1 MLGKDLIQDID
12 FSALYR
18 EQCRRS
24 SFGARTSADW
34 DRRAE
39 RRSQGEGD
47 RDYSRTFLARMDLT
61 GAKTALDIGCG
72 TGNLAIPLARRLRK
86 VHALD
91 FSPEMLRFLEIQ
103 RQRAGVDNLVVHR
116 LSWTDSWKDVPAVD
130 VVVCSR
136 AMSGEDL
143 RGALEKMDRKAKL
156 RCYLTLH
163 AGGSY
168 LGPDILALLADDRKM
183 EPRPDYIYAV
193 NVLYQMGVKARVD
206 FLRSRGGMGYASV
219 ADFIGAVRWRVGDLA
234 KKEEVRLRKFFR
246 SLPLEPDGKS
256 RYGHD
261 FEWALLSWEKRPR

>member
-1 MLGKDLIQDID
+1 MLGKDLIQDVD
-12 FSALYR
+12 FGALYR

-24 SFGARTSADW
+24 AFGSRTSADW

-47 RDYSRTFLARMDLT
+47 GDYTLALLARMDLT

-72 TGNLAIPLARRLRK
+72 TGNLAIPLAKRLRK

-91 FSPEMLRFLEIQ
+91 FSPEMLRFLEIN
-103 RQRAGVDNLVVHR
+103 RKRAGVENIQVHR
-116 LSWTDSWKDVPAVD
+116 LSWTDSWKGVPAAD

-136 AMSGEDL
+136 AMSVEDL
-143 RGALEKMDRKAKL
+143 RGALEKMHRKAKL

-168 LGPDILALLADDRKM
+168 LGPDVLALLDREM

-193 NVLYQMGVKARVD
+193 NILYQMGVKAKVD
-206 FLRSRGGMGYASV
+206 FLRSRGGLGYASA
-219 ADFIGAVRWRVGDLA
+219 ADFIGAVRWRVGEL
-234 KKEEVRLRKFFR
+234 KKREEARLRKFFR
-246 SLPLEPDGKS
+246 SLPTEADGKS
-256 RYGHD
+256 RYRHD
-261 FEWALLSWEKRPR
+261 FEWALLSWDKGPR